1 MNLIPELLRILIGTE
16 EMGLREYLSLLL
28 LACGAFVFTFAAYAF
43 GIYPTGS
50 GVILVHPYGALAGVI
65 GALLIGYY
73 RAGLVFGWLITH
85 MSLLGYQADWA
96 FFRDSDGS
104 LLDAVAYLF
113 RVDMLTYIAVEAIV
127 FAVPAFVLGYAFRWV
142 ITAGRIHWQTAE

>member
-1 MNLIPELLRILIGTE
+1 MNLIPKLLAILFGTDQT
-16 EMGLREYLSLLL
+16 GLREYLSLLL
-28 LACGAFVFTFAAYAF
+28 LACGAFAFTFAAYAF

-50 GVILVHPYGALAGVI
+50 GVILIHPYGALAGVI

-96 FFRDSDGS
+96 VFRDPDGS
-104 LLDAVAYLF
+104 LLDAVACLF
-113 RVDMLTYIAVEAIV
+113 RLDMLTYIAVEAIV
-127 FAVPAFVLGYAFRWV
+127 FAVPAFVLGYTLRWV
-142 ITAGRIHWQTAE
+142 ITVGRTHWEIAE